1 MILETKA
8 ILFITVAM
16 GTLAHCL
23 ERQRHQ
29 KNAEA
34 AVCGIGSKSAGPAVG
49 DEEAMRAYDRVRRP
63 EVKGHYRQV
72 LRSPSAFCLLL
83 T

>member
-1 MILETKA
+1 
-8 ILFITVAM
+8 M

-34 AVCGIGSKSAGPAVG
+34 AVWGIESRSAGPAVG
-49 DEEAMRAYDRVRRP
+49 DEEAMRAYDRVRRDQRFRGTIGRFL
-63 EVKGHYRQV
+63 VQLARFV
-72 LRSPSAFCLLL
+72 NC
-83 T
+83 

>member
-8 ILFITVAM
+8 ILFITEAM

-34 AVCGIGSKSAGPAVG
+34 AVCGIGNRSAGPAVG
-49 DEEAMRAYDRVRRP
+49 DEKAMRAYDRVRRDQRSRGT
-63 EVKGHYRQV
+63 VSRFIVQL
-72 LRSPSAFCLLL
+72 LRFVNC
-83 T
+83 